1 MSVFSCASRVG
12 SFSFEG
18 ASMTGPRLVSA
29 LRRSGNGIP
38 LLVLGAFE
46 VEDLEFDMFASI
58 ENFETDQKMR

>member
-1 MSVFSCASRVG
+1 
-12 SFSFEG
+12 
-18 ASMTGPRLVSA
+18 MTGPRLVSA